1 MSTLPVGGPP
11 PSSSGRKSSLLDA
24 SHRASSKKGRDTLA
38 KLRDKFKPKEYNFVV
53 GEKKYAFSKTSLL
66 IFKDTS
72 TFRKSM
78 VKLMVHPMFDN
89 VILTAIALNSVM
101 LAVTDYSTV
110 RLDVD
115 EDSDLYGLPD
125 TRSDK
130 SYRNYLQESLDPV
143 FSILFI
149 LECAVKLVAMGF
161 YSHENSYLRDSWNCL
176 DFLIVITSLIG
187 MLNIGDLNVSAIRA
201 FRVLRPLKT
210 LSALPGLQL
219 IVRSLLAS
227 IPALTSVIVLLVFVF
242 TIFGILGTQIFLGL
256 THQRCRVTP
265 YPVSLDYN
273 PILHGSNYSEYK
285 CLSGG
290 LEVNYDELEG
300 TSIDKEDSPWHIN
313 QDCYW
318 PHSSADERACSFDTG
333 GGAHKCVHD
342 SDVVDEQ
349 YWTWCGSNYD
359 AWGNVRFKGDLD
371 MVMPEGYPLQAFT
384 ANDISVPE
392 ESHILKNVTAS
403 YMKVIPEWHEG
414 LNFGLTNFDDFPHAF
429 IGIFQSITM
438 EGWVDIMY
446 FLQDAGGYFAAN
458 VFFGILIVFGSF
470 FVLNLL
476 LAVLEENYSS
486 GKDDQEA
493 EQDEQDEEE
502 EEQDNA
508 GKDNADVGVGYFPPF
523 RKIADNSKFQTFI
536 TSMIV
541 VNTVVL
547 ACESYPMAPSADTN
561 LEIINFVLTLLFAI
575 EMVVKVGGY
584 GWKRYLGDT
593 MNCFDGVIV
602 FISVVELMIMPPN
615 FIKEADGSG
624 VDIGGVSALR
634 SFRLFRIFKLAREWV
649 SMRIILHKIMLTAIE
664 ISNFSVLLGLF
675 MYIYALIGMQFFANR
690 FKFDDDGLAIPI
702 GSPHPQTNEEWHK
715 IHSSRAN
722 FDDFHFSFISVFQI
736 LSGENWNVV
745 MYDGWRSTSAVS
757 TIYFVSLI
765 TFGMFIVMTLFLA
778 ILLNNFGSD
787 DDDHAA
793 EEEEKKELA
802 AKALENIEKQR
813 SAQSSPSHDSGVAP
827 VSSAGP
833 LATGLS
839 TTVAQR
845 RPSIAQRFARNMTLN
860 LGDLMNGDKDTA
872 KELARNS
879 VPAKRKR
886 VKKEEEKKIF
896 PLEGKALYVLGPE
909 NALRIQAAN
918 IVAHPKFDSIVL
930 VLIVVSSVM
939 LAIDDPLGNPD
950 SGFATAL
957 SGIDK
962 LFTVLFIIEMV
973 LKIVTMGFIFQPGSY
988 LRDSWN
994 ILDFVVVCIS
1004 ILLLFSDGNSSLAG
1018 LRSLRAF
1025 RAFRPLRMINRAPG
1039 LKLIVNAMFASI
1051 PDVMN
1056 VGAVC
1061 TLFFL
1066 IFSIVGV
1073 TLLKGQLRECQG
1085 PHFRTHIEGHAF
1097 MYPEEASG
1105 YLYEPYNW
1113 TTSDSDLV
1121 AAFSA
1126 SSSLFT
1132 GLETDCPADMPC
1144 CVAGFYDRKEGDLEP
1159 YNKIHPNLWGSTPPT
1174 SMDVCECLGGTWDL
1188 VGCDG
1193 DGCTNQVFD
1202 NVGSS
1207 MLAFFEIS
1215 STEGWVDVM
1224 NYAQDT
1230 RGIGMQPARDV
1241 NKYISMFFVI
1251 FMLIGCYLVMNLFV
1265 GVIIDHFNEMRK
1277 EAEGD
1282 LTYLTEDQ
1290 QAWVKTQQIA
1300 IRMKPKKKIFPP
1312 GDFFGNWCHSIVLKK
1327 WFEHAIMFCIVVN
1340 TVVMMIGSYGD
1351 SSEKVAALEGMNYL
1365 FAAIFTIEMI
1375 MKLAAMH
1382 NLYFHDSWN
1391 RFDFVIVMGT
1401 LVGLFLKLVSSG
1413 DSSNTQ
1419 VTTVIRTFR
1428 IGRIFRLVNGAES
1441 LNQLF
1446 NTLLLTIPG
1455 LVNIGMLLILLYF
1468 IFSVM
1473 AVQLFATAGF
1483 NGAYNQDAN
1492 FRNFGTAFMTL
1503 LRFSTGENWNGFMH
1517 DLANGPEDCNE
1528 EIVFNADVCGFADK
1542 TDDRCNAAFEGL
1554 DWYQD
1559 VGGCGKPVIK
1569 VFLIIFQLL
1578 VGYVFL
1584 NLFIGIILE
1593 GFDTADETK
1602 KSIKPEDFERFTE
1615 HWQEFDP
1622 HATFYIDISA
1632 LGDFVQTL
1640 YAPWGFGDYVAT
1652 NNEVRAKITEL
1663 DLKVTKDMRV
1673 HFKDVLM
1680 GLSKEAVK
1688 TEFLLQKMAEH
1699 NIEMD
1704 FIHRASAPLWHKVPR
1719 VTAEPG
1725 ADLKIGHHYAAEIVQ
1740 QYMKKY
1746 ILGKGA
1752 EGRKGGRGEGRD
1764 RDQEAGEVPVEKG
1777 HGRGDIEMQ
1786 AVEET
1791 RLPGAVE

>member
-1 MSTLPVGGPP
+1 MASTVPVGGPIP
-11 PSSSGRKSSLLDA
+11 AGPSGQRKSLADA
-24 SHRASSKKGRDTLA
+24 SHRASSNKGRDTLA
-38 KLRDKFKPKEYNFVV
+38 RLRDKFKPTEYNFFV
-53 GEKKYAFSKTSLL
+53 GEKKYEFSVTSLL

-72 TFRKSM
+72 PFRRLM
-78 VKLMVHPMFDN
+78 VKIMVHPLFDHL
-89 VILTAIALNSVM
+89 ILSAIAINSVL
-101 LAVTDYSTV
+101 LAVTDYSVV

-115 EDSDLYGLPD
+115 PGSDIYGEPD
-125 TRSDK
+125 TRPDHSF
-130 SYRNYLQESLDPV
+130 RNYLQESLDPI
-143 FSILFI
+143 FSIIFI
-149 LECAVKLVAMGF
+149 IECAVKLVAMGF
-161 YSHENSYLRDSWNCL
+161 FSHHNSYLRDSWNCL
-176 DFLIVITSLIG
+176 DFLIVITSFIG
-187 MLNIGDLNVSAIRA
+187 MLNIGNLNVSAIRA
-201 FRVLRPLKT
+201 FRVL
-210 LSALPGLQL
+210 
-219 IVRSLLAS
+219 
-227 IPALTSVIVLLVFVF
+227 
-242 TIFGILGTQIFLGL
+242 
-256 THQRCRVTP
+256 
-265 YPVSLDYN
+265 
-273 PILHGSNYSEYK
+273 LHGSNFTDFK
-285 CLSGG
+285 CLPGFK
-290 LEVNYDELEG
+290 NYDQLEG
-300 TSIDKEDSPWHIN
+300 AAIDKEDSPWFEG

-318 PHSSADERACSFDTG
+318 PYSAADQRACSFDSG

-342 SDVVDEQ
+342 EPLIDST
-349 YWTWCGSNYD
+349 YWSWCGSNYD
-359 AWGNVRFKGDLD
+359 AWGNPRFKGELD
-371 MVMPEGYPLQAFT
+371 MVMPEGYPLIAFT
-384 ANDISVPE
+384 ANSVAVPD
-392 ESHILKNVTAS
+392 ESHVITNMTKIQ
-403 YMKVIPEWHEG
+403 MKDLAEWHEG
-414 LNFGLTNFDDFPHAF
+414 VNFGLTNFDDFPHAF

-446 FLQDAGGYFAAN
+446 YLQDAGGYFAAN

-476 LAVLEENYSS
+476 LAVLEENYSA

-493 EQDEQDEEE
+493 EQHEHDEDDEEE
-502 EEQDNA
+502 LEEVDSGEH
-508 GKDNADVGVGYFPPF
+508 GKGYFEPF
-523 RKIADNSKFQTFI
+523 RTIADNPRFQTFI

-547 ACESYPMAPSADTN
+547 ACESYPMAPAADSN

-575 EMVVKVGGY
+575 EMFVKVGGY
-584 GWKRYLGDT
+584 GWKRYLMDT

-615 FIKEADGSG
+615 FIREADGSG
-624 VDIGGVSALR
+624 VDIGGISALR

-664 ISNFSVLLGLF
+664 VSNFSVLLGLF

-690 FKFDDDGLAIPI
+690 FKFDDDGYAIPI
-702 GSPHPQTNEEWHK
+702 GSPHPQTNQDWHT

-736 LSGENWNVV
+736 LTGENWNVV
-745 MYDGWRSTSAVS
+745 MYDGWRSTTAAS
-757 TIYFVSLI
+757 TIYFLSLI

-787 DDDHAA
+787 DD
-793 EEEEKKELA
+793 EEEDELEEQ
-802 AKALENIEKQR
+802 KLELEQKLAEQEVERQR
-813 SAQSSPSHDSGVAP
+813 SANSSPTPDAVAP
-827 VSSAGP
+827 ASSAGP

-839 TTVAQR
+839 TTVAGR
-845 RPSIAQRFARNMTLN
+845 RPSITQRFVRNLTMN
-860 LGDLMNGDKDTA
+860 LGEVINGDAKDPHAAA
-872 KELARNS
+872 KELAKQTTPTS
-879 VPAKRKR
+879 KKRKR
-886 VKKEEEKKIF
+886 VKKEEEKKVF
-896 PLEGKALYVLGPE
+896 PLIGTSLYLMGPE
-909 NALRIQAAN
+909 NSLRVQCAN
-918 IVAHPKFDSIVL
+918 VVAHAKFDNVVL

-939 LAIDDPLGNPD
+939 LAIDDPLGDPD
-950 SGFATAL
+950 STFASAL
-957 SGIDK
+957 KAIDK
-962 LFTVLFIIEMV
+962 LFTVLFIIEML
-973 LKIVTMGFIFQPGSY
+973 LKIITMGFLLQPDSY

-1051 PDVMN
+1051 PDVLN

-1085 PHFRTHIEGHAF
+1085 EHFRTYIEGDAF
-1097 MYPEEASG
+1097 MYPGEALG
-1105 YLYEPYNW
+1105 FLYEP
-1113 TTSDSDLV
+1113 TTWDNTNANLT

-1132 GLETDCPADMPC
+1132 GLETQCPSNLPC
-1144 CVAGFYDRKEGDLEP
+1144 CVAGFYDRKEEDLDP
-1159 YNKIHPNLWGSTPPT
+1159 FNKIHPNLWGSTSPT

-1224 NYAQDT
+1224 NNAQDT

-1290 QAWVKTQQIA
+1290 QAWVKTQQIVL
-1300 IRMKPKKKIFPP
+1300 RMKPKKKIFPP
-1312 GDFFGNWCHSIVLKK
+1312 GDAFGDFCHSIVMKK
-1327 WFEHAIMFCIVVN
+1327 WFEHAIMFCILVN
-1340 TVVMMIGSYGD
+1340 TVVMMIGSFGD
-1351 SSEKVAALEGMNYL
+1351 STDYAKAIESLNYT
-1365 FAAIFTIEMI
+1365 FAIIFTIEMI

-1401 LVGLFLKLVSSG
+1401 LAGLLLKAVSSG
-1413 DSSNTQ
+1413 DSANTQ

-1473 AVQLFATAGF
+1473 AVQLFATVGF

-1517 DLANGPEDCNE
+1517 DLANGPEVCNE
-1528 EIVFNADVCGFADK
+1528 KIVFNANVCGFADK
-1542 TDDRCNAAFEGL
+1542 TDPRCNTAFEGM
-1554 DWYQD
+1554 DFYED

-1584 NLFIGIILE
+1584 NLFIGIIIE

-1602 KSIKPEDFERFTE
+1602 KGIKQEDFERFNE

-1622 HATFYIDISA
+1622 LATFYIDIAA

-1652 NNEVRAKITEL
+1652 NDEVRAKITEL
-1663 DLKVTKDMRV
+1663 NLKVTKDMRV

-1680 GLSKEAVK
+1680 GLSQEAVK

-1704 FIHRASAPLWHKVPR
+1704 FIHRAKAPMWHKVPR

-1725 ADLKIGHHYAAEIVQ
+1725 ADFKIGHHYAAETIQ
-1740 QYMKKY
+1740 RYMKKW
-1746 ILGKGA
+1746 IARTKSGG
-1752 EGRKGGRGEGRD
+1752 GGGREGEAKRLMKQRNG
-1764 RDQEAGEVPVEKG
+1764 DQQQAGQVPVEQ
-1777 HGRGDIEMQ
+1777 DIEMQ
-1786 AVEET
+1786 RVQQEET